1 MLSIMIRSYKPTDF
15 QDIVTIEREAFTPKN
30 PAYDVFMY
38 ISHGDDFLVAEMG
51 GKVIGFVS
59 IMDAGVDA
67 RIMSIAVKHEFR
79 GQGIGTVLIDRAIG
93 RIRER
98 GKLRVLLEVRTT
110 NYTAQF
116 LYKKKGFETI
126 STIPYYYNDGGDAY
140 LMELILAGQ

>member
-15 QDIVTIEREAFTPKN
+15 QDIVNIEREAFAPKN

-38 ISHGDDFLVAEMG
+38 ISHGDEFLVAEMG
-51 GKVIGFVS
+51 GKVIGF
-59 IMDAGVDA
+59 ITLMEAGVDA
-67 RIMSIAVKHEFR
+67 RIMSLAVKNEFR
-79 GQGIGTVLIDRAIG
+79 RQGIGNILMNRAIEKS
-93 RIRER
+93 REK

-110 NYTAQF
+110 NYTAQI

-140 LMELILAGQ
+140 LMQLNLGGQ

>member
-15 QDIVTIEREAFTPKN
+15 QDIVTIEREAFAPKN

-38 ISHGDDFLVAEMG
+38 ISHGDDFLVVEMS

-67 RIMSIAVKHEFR
+67 RIMSIAVKNEFR
-79 GQGIGTVLIDRAIG
+79 RQGIGTILIERAI
-93 RIRER
+93 EKCKEK

-110 NYTAQF
+110 NYDAQI
-116 LYKKKGFETI
+116 LYKKKGFKAI
-126 STIPYYYNDGGDAY
+126 STIPFYYNDGGDAY
-140 LMELILAGQ
+140 LMELDLAGQ

>member
-1 MLSIMIRSYKPTDF
+1 MIRSYKPTDF
-15 QDIVTIEREAFTPKN
+15 QDIVTIERDAFAPKN

-38 ISHGDDFLVAEMG
+38 ISHGDDFLIAEMG

-59 IMDAGVDA
+59 IIGAGVDA
-67 RIMSIAVKHEFR
+67 RIMSLAVKNEFR
-79 GQGIGTVLIDRAIG
+79 SQGIGAILLDRAIE

-110 NYTAQF
+110 NYTAQI
-116 LYKKKGFETI
+116 LYKKKGFKAI

-140 LMELILAGQ
+140 LMELNLAGQ

>member
-15 QDIVTIEREAFTPKN
+15 QDIVTIERDAFAPKN

-67 RIMSIAVKHEFR
+67 RIMSLAVKNEFR
-79 GQGIGTVLIDRAIG
+79 SQGIGAILLDRAIE

-110 NYTAQF
+110 NYTAQI
-116 LYKKKGFETI
+116 LYKKKGFKTI

-140 LMELILAGQ
+140 LMELNLAGQ